1 MTFAVISLIN
11 NWTGGR
17 RMQSQISQLLV
28 QLAETYCCSMASVPG
43 QKTKKQATKVKL
55 TVSLSRS
62 AVAALDRISAN
73 RLEAGAGRRQVQQSA
88 IIEEAIQALRQ
99 KEGV

>member
-1 MTFAVISLIN
+1 MSSIH
-11 NWTGGR
+11 
-17 RMQSQISQLLV
+17 LLV
-28 QLAETYCCSMASVPG
+28 QSSETYYCKMAPVPG
-43 QKTKKQATKVKL
+43 QKTEKQATKVKL

-62 AVAALDRISAN
+62 AVAALDRISAK